1 MDDALGAA
9 PHGEA
14 VEAGKPPVPALL
26 AAIDLGSNS
35 FHLVVGR
42 VVDGHLDVVDRL
54 REPVR
59 LAAGLDDRKHLR
71 RDAIERAL
79 ACLRRFGQRLRGMPP
94 HAVRAVGTNTLR
106 SARNG
111 EAFRREAQRMLGHP
125 IEVIAGR
132 EEARLIYLGVAHGLA
147 DNRERRLVIDI
158 GGGSTECIVGSGF
171 TSLYR
176 ESLYIGCV
184 GASRRF
190 FPEGRI
196 DGHSMK
202 RAVLAARVEFE
213 PIERR
218 YRAAGWRSAVG
229 CSGTIKAIAAIARA
243 AGWCEDGIDRGAL
256 RRLRRA
262 LVRARHVDALRLGEL
277 RDDRRP
283 VLPGGVAVLSAALD
297 AFDVEH
303 LDVSEMA
310 LREGLLFDLIGRIR
324 HEDVRDTTVQRR
336 IERYRV
342 DAAQGER
349 VAETALALH
358 RQVARAWGIDT
369 EEAEQLLGWAARLH
383 EAGLFVSHNQYHK
396 HGAYLLANGDMSGFS
411 RQAQSILSA
420 LVRAHR
426 RKFPVSVFEQFTSGD
441 ARRARRLCVLLR
453 LSVVLNRSRADDFL
467 PGVAAEAQS
476 DTLTVGFP
484 SGWLDAHP
492 LTRADLEQEQA
503 YLAAAGIGLH
513 FGRVRRDGEGGHEP
527 GSATACRTP
536 PPGLPTQ

>member
-1 MDDALGAA
+1 MNAA
-9 PHGEA
+9 PRTQAPA
-14 VEAGKPPVPALL
+14 VVTGVPSVPEQL

-35 FHLVVGR
+35 FHLVIGR

-59 LAAGLDDRKHLR
+59 LAAGLDDHNRLH
-71 RDAIERAL
+71 RDSIERAL
-79 ACLRRFGQRLRGMPP
+79 ACLRRFGQRLRGMPG

-111 EAFRREAQRMLGHP
+111 EAFRREAERVLGHS

-132 EEARLIYLGVAHGLA
+132 EEARLIYLGVAHALA
-147 DNRERRLVIDI
+147 GDAERRLVIDI

-171 TSLYR
+171 TPLYR
-176 ESLYIGCV
+176 ESLYVGCV
-184 GASRRF
+184 SISRRF

-196 DGHSMK
+196 DKHAMK

-213 PIERR
+213 PIERQ
-218 YRAAGWRSAVG
+218 YRDAGWGSAVG
-229 CSGTIKAIAAIARA
+229 SSGTIRAIAAIARA
-243 AGWCEDGIDRGAL
+243 AGWCEHGVDQDAL

-262 LVRARHVDALRLGEL
+262 LIRARHVDAVSLREL

-297 AFDVEH
+297 ALDIEH

-324 HEDVRDTTVQRR
+324 HEDVRDATVERCV
-336 IERYRV
+336 ERYRV

-349 VAETALALH
+349 VAATALALH
-358 RQVARAWGIDT
+358 GQVAAVWEPEGG
-369 EEAEQLLGWAARLH
+369 EAAQLLGWAARLH

-396 HGAYLLANGDMSGFS
+396 HGGYLLANGDMSGFS
-411 RQAQSILSA
+411 RQAQSMLSS
-420 LVRAHR
+420 LVRGHR
-426 RKFPVSVFEQFTSGD
+426 RKFPSPVFEQLTPGE

-453 LSVVLNRSRADDFL
+453 LAVVLNRSRADDFL
-467 PGVAAEAQS
+467 PGVAALAQGEALS
-476 DTLTVGFP
+476 VAFP
-484 SGWLDAHP
+484 PGWLDGHP

-503 YLAAAGIGLH
+503 YLAAADIALR
-513 FGRVRRDGEGGHEP
+513 F
-527 GSATACRTP
+527 A
-536 PPGLPTQ
+536 

>member
-1 MDDALGAA
+1 MNAVPRTQA
-9 PHGEA
+9 PA
-14 VEAGKPPVPALL
+14 VVTVVPSVPEQL
-26 AAIDLGSNS
+26 AAVDLGSNS
-35 FHLVVGR
+35 FHLVIGR

-59 LAAGLDDRKHLR
+59 LAAGLDDHKRLH
-71 RDAIERAL
+71 RDSIERAL
-79 ACLRRFGQRLRGMPP
+79 ACLRRFGQRLRGMPG

-111 EAFRREAQRMLGHP
+111 EAFRREAERVLGHS

-147 DNRERRLVIDI
+147 GDGERRLVIDI

-171 TSLYR
+171 TPVYR
-176 ESLYIGCV
+176 ESLYMGCV
-184 GASRRF
+184 SVSRRF

-196 DGHSMK
+196 DKHSMK

-213 PIERR
+213 PIERQ
-218 YRAAGWRSAVG
+218 YRDAGWGSAVG
-229 CSGTIKAIAAIARA
+229 SSGTIRAIAAIARA
-243 AGWCEDGIDRGAL
+243 AGWCEHGVDRGAL

-262 LVRARHVDALRLGEL
+262 LVRARHVDAVRLREL

-297 AFDVEH
+297 ALDIEH

-324 HEDVRDTTVQRR
+324 HEDVRGATVERR
-336 IERYRV
+336 VERYRV

-349 VAETALALH
+349 VAATALALH
-358 RQVARAWGIDT
+358 GQVAAAWELEG
-369 EEAEQLLGWAARLH
+369 EEAAQILGWAARLH

-411 RQAQSILSA
+411 RQAQSMLSS
-420 LVRAHR
+420 LVRGHR
-426 RKFPVSVFEQFTSGD
+426 RKFPSPVFEQLTPGET
-441 ARRARRLCVLLR
+441 RRARRLCVLLR
-453 LSVVLNRSRADDFL
+453 LAVVLNRSRADDFL
-467 PGVAAEAQS
+467 PGVAGAGAGRGI
-476 DTLTVGFP
+476 VGGVP
-484 SGWLDAHP
+484 ARLARRASAHTRRSGAGAGVPGRRGTSCCALPEPVAVPGYGTRPAPRAVTSRWLR
-492 LTRADLEQEQA
+492 T
-503 YLAAAGIGLH
+503 
-513 FGRVRRDGEGGHEP
+513 FDGV
-527 GSATACRTP
+527 S
-536 PPGLPTQ
+536 